1 MKRIEKIL
9 SSLFILGVFAPMLL
23 SGCEGKD
30 LVEAAREANV
40 EKVSPIFTLVECQDK
55 FCHWAIVKFKGECFL
70 MYNSNHDASGL
81 TPIKAENCVRKQ
93 DGN

>member
-9 SSLFILGVFAPMLL
+9 SSLFILGVFAPMFLG
-23 SGCEGKD
+23 GCNGQEFVD
-30 LVEAAREANV
+30 AARDANV
-40 EKVSPIFTLVECQDK
+40 AKVSPIFTLVECQDK

-81 TPIKAENCVRKQ
+81 TPIKAENCAGKK